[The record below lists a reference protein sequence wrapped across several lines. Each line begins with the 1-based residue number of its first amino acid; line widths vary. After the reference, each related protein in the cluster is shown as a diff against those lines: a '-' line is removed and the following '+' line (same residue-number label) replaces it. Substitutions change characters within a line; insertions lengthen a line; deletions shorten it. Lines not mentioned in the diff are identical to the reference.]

1 MGFIVYYIVQYA
13 SALAGL
19 VMSYIRKKDSAEQP
33 KS

>member
-19 VMSYIRKKDSAEQP
+19 IVSYIRKKGRGEQ
-33 KS
+33 